1 MRHSPA
7 RRQVFESGLS
17 RLLRKIGAGD
27 AGRDTLSLFDLSM
40 EEDKA
45 VLIISQEFIQ
55 RNVLYSRGRR
65 SRPIGI
71 GNYAVKG
78 YGNRRGPASPVIC
91 ASPTSVD
98 MVDVFD
104 AFFWKPPQP
113 RRRASHA
120 PAARAGLT
128 WPCAGRCRRPRR

>member
-1 MRHSPA
+1 MA
-7 RRQVFESGLS
+7 KVDLS

-27 AGRDTLSLFDLSM
+27 ARRDTLSLFDLSM

-98 MVDVFD
+98 VVDVFD
-104 AFFWKPPQP
+104 AFFWKPL
-113 RRRASHA
+113 HA
-120 PAARAGLT
+120 QLHLDSALDIREVAVPLT
-128 WPCAGRCRRPRR
+128 PESRLGVSWSCSLFPS